1 MQALNLKTKDIVN
14 TSCGIQRPF
23 HLQQL
28 VLNLPRTLKPSP
40 LCLLVCVCYSCL
52 ILTLRLKWYTLAYHR
67 PTLPFTKQLN
77 RHTNV
82 ALTTVVL
89 SLKKAGLDGSVQQLL
104 EITTLTKP
112 LDVSTAS
119 LMMPTTKNGSA
130 VGVATATPV
139 SILNN
144 TLPICMVK

>member
-1 MQALNLKTKDIVN
+1 MVRVGY
-14 TSCGIQRPF
+14 SF
-23 HLQQL
+23 
-28 VLNLPRTLKPSP
+28 
-40 LCLLVCVCYSCL
+40 LL
-52 ILTLRLKWYTLAYHR
+52 LTLRLKWYTLAYHR

-82 ALTTVVL
+82 ALTTVL
-89 SLKKAGLDGSVQQLL
+89 LTFQMKCLGGLVRQLL

-112 LDVSTAS
+112 LPVSTAS

-144 TLPICMVK
+144 TLPIVKPVM

>member
-1 MQALNLKTKDIVN
+1 MLQSIIMSMDIVN
-14 TSCGIQRPF
+14 TSCLIQCPLI
-23 HLQQL
+23 LQQL
-28 VLNLPRTLKPSP
+28 ILNLNSTLKYMLVMMVRVGYS
-40 LCLLVCVCYSCL
+40 LLL
-52 ILTLRLKWYTLAYHR
+52 LTLRLKWYTLAYHR

-77 RHTNV
+77 RNTNV
-82 ALTTVVL
+82 ALTAVVL
-89 SLKKAGLDGSVQQLL
+89 SLKKAGVNGSVQQLL

-112 LDVSTAS
+112 LPVSTAS

-144 TLPICMVK
+144 TLPMS